1 MAAEGLLVDTN
12 ILIRSV
18 QTLDPSYPAITTA
31 LERLVRSRV
40 GLFYTSQNLGE
51 MWNALT
57 RPITRNGF
65 GLTSLEADRQARQIE
80 STFLLLPD
88 NPAVH
93 EEWRKMLVDLEIS
106 GVQVHDARLVAAMR
120 VHGLKRIL
128 TLNDRDFRRFF
139 DIKAVLPQD
148 LL

>member
-1 MAAEGLLVDTN
+1 
-12 ILIRSV
+12 
-18 QTLDPSYPAITTA
+18 
-31 LERLVRSRV
+31 
-40 GLFYTSQNLGE
+40 